1 MPRGTLYTD
10 EDIKRIL
17 ALHLEGKTPQE
28 IAEILRPGAAQAW
41 RKIKKIIDA
50 NSINAE
56 MITAA
61 PDMPQAEKQLIN
73 MGLEERTKYIV
84 SNFAKSARGKAIL
97 NSLLV
102 DEKNL
107 FLEEYNRVHSEMES
121 LTAAE
126 DQMLI
131 GGILSYIL
139 GLRASQALAMCEK
152 VFKDLMDGRILA
164 TDPKVVAAGR
174 AEAHKNEMTN
184 RMKDYREV
192 MEKLKATRDKRLDRI
207 RDTKYTFADLVV
219 NMADKEYQASIID
232 DIIRLNRSEE
242 EELKRLIEGGLGPDG
257 KKRKW
262 IIGEFNE
269 TKT

>member
-10 EDIKRIL
+10 DDIKKIM
-17 ALHLEGKTPQE
+17 ALHLEGKNHHE
-28 IAEILRPGAAQAW
+28 IAHIIRPNAQQAW
-41 RKIKKIIDA
+41 RKVKSIIDS
-50 NSINAE
+50 NSV
-56 MITAA
+56 AA
-61 PDMPQAEKQLIN
+61 PAIVASPMEKQFIN
-73 MGLEERTKYIV
+73 MGLAERTKYIV
-84 SNFAKSARGKAIL
+84 NNFAKSARGRAIL
-97 NSLLV
+97 NSLII
-102 DEKNL
+102 DEKSL

-139 GLRASQALAMCEK
+139 GLRAAQALAKCETIFRD
-152 VFKDLMDGRILA
+152 VMEGLILP

-174 AEAHKNEMTN
+174 SEAHKAEMTN

-219 NMADKEYQASIID
+219 SMADKEYQESIID
-232 DIIRLNRSEE
+232 DVIKLNRFEE
-242 EELKRLIEGGLGPDG
+242 AELKRLIEGGNGPDG

-262 IIGEFNE
+262 IMGEFDEN
-269 TKT
+269 KT